1 MRAGAPHL
9 TAADGRPVVTA
20 APAGRLSLLG
30 RAAHWSVRVRS
41 TVAATIVVTLG
52 TAIAVSGLLLVLY
65 QTLEGSTRTA
75 AETRVG
81 QLVGELAADGIGRPD
96 PGLLGTDGQIGVVQ
110 IVDAT
115 GAVRVGSTG
124 APTTPLTTDVVPFG
138 RTVTIGRVQSRED
151 DGDYWLLGE
160 AVDTPSGPLTVLVG
174 GDREPVEATVRTVG
188 ALLAVSG
195 PLIVAFVAWATYL
208 LVGRALRPVEEIR
221 ARVDAISTEQLDER
235 VPVPPTG
242 DEIAHLA
249 QTMNQMLARLQ
260 AGHAAQRRFI
270 SDASHE
276 LRSPLSAL
284 TAALD
289 MVHTHPDLLGIEL
302 VDESLIPET
311 HRMRE
316 LVDDLLL
323 LARADEH
330 RLSVGTD
337 SVDLDEILAAEK
349 ARLRGHP
356 TLAVRGRIGA
366 VRVTGDTGQIS
377 RLVRNLVDNAVRH
390 AHSAVELECERDGDL
405 AVIRVS
411 DDGPG
416 VPADQRERV
425 FTRFVRLDAARSRD
439 AGGSGLGLAIVAEIV
454 AAHHGAVRIDDRP
467 GGGARF
473 TVTLA
478 ADTDSYAPA
487 EDLS

>member
-1 MRAGAPHL
+1 M
-9 TAADGRPVVTA
+9 TV

-30 RAAHWSVRVRS
+30 RPAHWSVRVRS

-52 TAIAVSGLLLVLY
+52 TAIAVSGLLVVLY

-75 AETRVG
+75 TETRVG
-81 QLVGELAADGIGRPD
+81 QLVGELAADGVGKPD

-124 APTTPLTTDVVPFG
+124 APTTPLTTDTVPFG
-138 RTVTIGRVQSRED
+138 RTVTIGRVQPAGD
-151 DGDYWLLGE
+151 DGGDYWLLGE

-188 ALLAVSG
+188 VLLAVSG
-195 PLIVAFVAWATYL
+195 PLIVALVAWATYL
-208 LVGRALRPVEEIR
+208 LVGRALRPVEQIR

-260 AGHAAQRRFI
+260 AGHTAQRRFI

-289 MVHTHPDLLGIEL
+289 MVHTHPDLLDIEL

-349 ARLRGHP
+349 TRLRGNP
-356 TLAVRGRIGA
+356 TLTVRSRIGA

-390 AHSAVELECERDGDL
+390 AHSAVELECERVGDL
-405 AVIRVS
+405 AVIRVA

-416 VPADQRERV
+416 IPVDQRERV

-454 AAHHGAVRIDDRP
+454 AAHRGTVRIDDRP
-467 GGGARF
+467 GGGARV